1 MTGQGLEP
9 MYHISRFAAATPDR
23 IAATFIPSGR
33 TISFGALEAQANQSA
48 HALRALG
55 LRRGDCVGISI
66 TNRPEFLSVMMGAQR
81 IGLYYVLLST
91 KLSVD
96 DLAYIVGDSGAKV
109 VVISGGCFAAEDTGS
124 LSRLNVPVCLL
135 DVQGAGAGFTD
146 WAALVA
152 SQPHSLPDDCSRG
165 RDLLY
170 SSGSTG
176 RPKGILKPLQDGAFD
191 TPDPVNMGAA
201 AAYGFGAGAVVL
213 SPCPL
218 YHAAPHR
225 FANITLHAGAML
237 VVAEQFDP
245 EMCLQA
251 IQKLEVTHSLWVPT
265 MFHRMLQLPDDVRG
279 RYDLSSHRLAVHG
292 AAPCPVHVKQRMIDW
307 WGPIIEEYYSGSEG
321 VGSTSISSSEWLA
334 HPGSVGRPKDCV
346 VHVLGDDG
354 VELGAGQI
362 GDIYFESDRSFQ
374 YLGDAGKTGQIT
386 SAEGWKTFGDIGYV
400 DQDGY
405 LYLTDRRHF
414 TIISGGVNLYPQ
426 EIESALLEHPEVRDA
441 AVFGIPSEE
450 FGQMAM
456 AVIQLVDEG
465 RAGDEMRNAIRSFI
479 RGRLGPVKTPKLVEF
494 EKDFPRHA
502 TGKLYKR
509 ELIARYSGQH

>member
-1 MTGQGLEP
+1 
-9 MYHISRFAAATPDR
+9 MYHVSRFAAATPDR
-23 IAATFIPSGR
+23 VAATFIPSGR
-33 TISFGALEAQANQSA
+33 TVTFGALEAEANQAA

-55 LRRGDCVGISI
+55 LKRGDCVGISI
-66 TNRPEFLSVMMGAQR
+66 TNRPEFLSVMLGAQR

-96 DLAYIVGDSGAKV
+96 DLAYVVRDSRAKV
-109 VVISGGCFAAEDTGS
+109 VIVSKGCFAAETPEALG
-124 LSRLNVPVCLL
+124 RLGVQVCLL
-135 DVQGAGAGFTD
+135 DMPEQGFDD

-152 SQPHSLPDDCSRG
+152 VQPATLPADCSRG

-176 RPKGILKPLQDGAFD
+176 RPKGILKGLPEGVFD
-191 TPDPVNMGAA
+191 APDPVNMGAA
-201 AAYGFGAGAVVL
+201 AVYGFAGQSVVL

-245 EMCLQA
+245 ENCLKA
-251 IQKLEVTHSLWVPT
+251 IETYGVSHSLWVPT

-279 RYDLSSHRLAVHG
+279 AYDLTTHRHAVHG

-307 WGPIIEEYYSGSEG
+307 WGPIIDEYYSGSEG
-321 VGSTSISSSEWLA
+321 VGSTNISSAEWLA
-334 HPGSVGRPKDCV
+334 HPGSVGRPHDCA
-346 VHVLGDDG
+346 VHVLGPDG
-354 VELGAGQI
+354 AELPAGEI
-362 GDIYFESDRSFQ
+362 GDIYFESAHAFE
-374 YLGDAGKTGQIT
+374 YLGDAQKTGQIT
-386 SAEGWKTFGDIGYV
+386 SAEGWRTFGDIGYV
-400 DQDGY
+400 DADGY

-426 EIESALLEHPEVRDA
+426 EIESALLEHEAIKDA
-441 AVFGIPSEE
+441 AVIGVPNEE
-450 FGQMAM
+450 FGQVAL
-456 AVIQLVDEG
+456 AVVELVDPAQATE
-465 RAGDEMRNAIRSFI
+465 EMKAAIRAFV
-479 RGRLGPVKTPKLVEF
+479 RVRLGPIKTPKSVAF
-494 EKDFPRHA
+494 EADFPRHA

-509 ELIARYSGQH
+509 ELIARYA

>member
-1 MTGQGLEP
+1 

-23 IAATFIPSGR
+23 VAATFIPSGR
-33 TISFGALEAQANQSA
+33 TVTFGALEAEANQAA

-55 LRRGDCVGISI
+55 LKRGDCVGISI
-66 TNRPEFLSVMMGAQR
+66 TNRPEFLSAMLGAQR

-96 DLAYIVGDSGAKV
+96 DLAYVVGDSKAKV
-109 VVISGGCFAAEDTGS
+109 VIVSKGCFAAETPEA
-124 LSRLNVPVCLL
+124 LSQLGAKVCAL
-135 DVQGAGAGFTD
+135 DIPGAPFND
-146 WAALVA
+146 WAALLA
-152 SQPHSLPDDCSRG
+152 AQPATLPDDCSRG

-176 RPKGILKPLQDGAFD
+176 RPKGILKGLPTGAYD
-191 TPDPVNMGAA
+191 APDPVNMGAA
-201 AAYGFGAGAVVL
+201 SAYGFGSLSVVL

-245 EMCLQA
+245 ETCLKA
-251 IQKLEVTHSLWVPT
+251 IETYGVTHSLWVPT
-265 MFHRMLQLPDDVRG
+265 MFHRMLQLPDAVRG
-279 RYDLSSHRLAVHG
+279 AYDLSTHGRAVHG

-307 WGPIIEEYYSGSEG
+307 WGPIIDEYYSGSEG
-321 VGSTSISSSEWLA
+321 VGSTNISSAEWLA
-334 HPGSVGRPKDCV
+334 HPGSVGRPHDCA
-346 VHVLGDDG
+346 VHVLGPDG
-354 VELGAGQI
+354 AELPVGEI
-362 GDIYFESDRSFQ
+362 GDIYFESAQAFE
-374 YLGDAGKTGQIT
+374 YLGDAQKTQQIT

-400 DQDGY
+400 DADGY

-426 EIESALLEHPEVRDA
+426 EIESVLLEHEAIKDA
-441 AVFGIPSEE
+441 AVIGVPNEE
-450 FGQMAM
+450 FGQVAL
-456 AVIQLVDEG
+456 AVVELVDP
-465 RAGDEMRNAIRSFI
+465 AQASDEMKAAIRSFV
-479 RGRLGPVKTPKLVEF
+479 RARLGPIKTPKSVAF
-494 EKDFPRHA
+494 ETDFPRHA

-509 ELIARYSGQH
+509 ELIARYS